1 MIYEFKCRATGT
13 VVMTQKVAERILAI
27 IGKEPGSQGII
38 LPDRM
43 PDAIRTLEAAVEAER
58 EAERRAKE
66 STKEAAPEDEGEDE
80 GAEKD
85 RTPVVSLGQR
95 AWPFIQMLKDAA
107 AAEREITWGV

>member
-27 IGKEPGSQGII
+27 IDKEPGPQGII
-38 LPDRM
+38 LPERM

-66 STKEAAPEDEGEDE
+66 STGEAAREDDEEGEE
-80 GAEKD
+80 ENRG
-85 RTPVVSLGQR
+85 PVVSLGQR

-107 AAEREITWGV
+107 AAEREITWGA

>member
-27 IGKEPGSQGII
+27 IGKEPGPQGII

-43 PDAIRTLEAAVEAER
+43 PDAIRALEAAVEAER

-66 STKEAAPEDEGEDE
+66 STKEAAREDDDEGDDE
-80 GAEKD
+80 ERA
-85 RTPVVSLGQR
+85 PVVSLGQR
-95 AWPFIQMLKDAA
+95 VWPFIQMLKDAA
-107 AAEREITWGV
+107 AAEREITWGA

>member
-27 IGKEPGSQGII
+27 IGKEPGAQGII

-43 PDAIRTLEAAVEAER
+43 PDAIRALEAAVEAER

-66 STKEAAPEDEGEDE
+66 STAEAAREDDEEGE
-80 GAEKD
+80 EKD

-107 AAEREITWGV
+107 AAEREITWGA